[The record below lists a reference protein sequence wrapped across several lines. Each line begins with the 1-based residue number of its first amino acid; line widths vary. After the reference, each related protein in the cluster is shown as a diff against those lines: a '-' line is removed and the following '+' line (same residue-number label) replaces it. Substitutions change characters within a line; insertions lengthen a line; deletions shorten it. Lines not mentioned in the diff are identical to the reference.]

1 MTKKQQ
7 QQSNVITIDN
17 KEYET
22 EKLSEKAKFCI
33 QALSSNQAKR
43 QQLEI
48 EINNVDVCLSH
59 YSKELKKELIDL

>member
-1 MTKKQQ
+1 MAKKQ

-22 EKLSEKAKFCI
+22 EKLTDKAKFCI
-33 QALSSNQAKR
+33 QALNSNQAKR

-48 EINNVDVCLSH
+48 EMNNVDICLSH
-59 YSKELKKELIDL
+59 YSKELKKELIDI

>member
-1 MTKKQQ
+1 MAKK

-22 EKLSEKAKFCI
+22 EKLTDKAKFCI
-33 QALSSNQAKR
+33 QALNSNQAKR

-48 EINNVDVCLSH
+48 EMNNVDICLSH

>member
-1 MTKKQQ
+1 MTKKQ

-17 KEYET
+17 KEYEA
-22 EKLSEKAKFCI
+22 EKLTDKAKFCI
-33 QALSSNQAKR
+33 QALNANQAKR

-48 EINNVDVCLSH
+48 EMNNVDICLNH

>member
-1 MTKKQQ
+1 MTKK

-17 KEYET
+17 KEYEA
-22 EKLSEKAKFCI
+22 EKLSDKAKFCI
-33 QALSSNQAKR
+33 QALNSNQAKR

-48 EINNVDVCLSH
+48 EMNNVDICLSH